1 MPQSDKNRISRVLI
15 AVAAF
20 YLAALLLR
28 APAILRTVENI
39 KLDACG
45 RNAGLAVLRP
55 VAAFSHTLRLD
66 VVCRAAES
74 FERKN
79 LE

>member
-1 MPQSDKNRISRVLI
+1 MPQSTNNQACRMLI

-28 APAILRTVENI
+28 APAIVRTVEKL

-66 VVCRAAES
+66 VICRAAES
-74 FERKN
+74 FERKY

>member
-1 MPQSDKNRISRVLI
+1 MPQSVNNQIRRTLL

-28 APAILRTVENI
+28 APAIVRSVANL

-45 RNAGLAVLRP
+45 REAGLAVLRP

-66 VVCRAAES
+66 ALCQAAES
-74 FERKN
+74 LERKN

>member
-1 MPQSDKNRISRVLI
+1 MPQSTNNQACRMLI

-20 YLAALLLR
+20 YVAALLLR
-28 APAILRTVENI
+28 APAIVRTVENI

-66 VVCRAAES
+66 AICRAAES

>member
-1 MPQSDKNRISRVLI
+1 MPQSANNRIRRMLI

-28 APAILRTVENI
+28 APAIVRSVENL

-45 RNAGLAVLRP
+45 RAAGLAVLRP
-55 VAAFSHTLRLD
+55 VAAFSQTLRLD
-66 VVCRAAES
+66 VLCRAAES

>member
-1 MPQSDKNRISRVLI
+1 MPQSTNNHACRMLL

-20 YLAALLLR
+20 YVAALLLR
-28 APAILRTVENI
+28 APALVRTVENI

-45 RNAGLAVLRP
+45 RNAGLALLRP

-66 VVCRAAES
+66 AICRAAES

>member
-1 MPQSDKNRISRVLI
+1 MPQSTNNHACRMLI
-15 AVAAF
+15 AAAAF

-28 APAILRTVENI
+28 APAILRTVENT

-66 VVCRAAES
+66 VICLAAES
-74 FERKN
+74 FERRN

>member
-1 MPQSDKNRISRVLI
+1 MPQSANNKISRMLI

-28 APAILRTVENI
+28 APAIVRTVENLN
-39 KLDACG
+39 LDACG
-45 RNAGLAVLRP
+45 RNAGLSVLNP
-55 VAAFSHTLRLD
+55 IAAFSQTLRLD
-66 VVCRAAES
+66 VICRAAES

>member
-1 MPQSDKNRISRVLI
+1 MPQSTDNRTSRMLI
-15 AVAAF
+15 AVAVF
-20 YLAALLLR
+20 YVAALFLR
-28 APAILRTVENI
+28 APALQRTVRNLR
-39 KLDACG
+39 LDACG
-45 RNAGLAVLRP
+45 RKAGLAVLRP

-66 VVCRAAES
+66 ALCLAAES

>member
-1 MPQSDKNRISRVLI
+1 MPPSADNQACRMLI

-20 YLAALLLR
+20 YVAALLLR
-28 APAILRTVENI
+28 APALVRAVENI

-66 VVCRAAES
+66 AICRAAES
-74 FERKN
+74 LERKH

>member
-1 MPQSDKNRISRVLI
+1 MQPTASNRISRMLI
-15 AVAAF
+15 AVAVF

-28 APAILRTVENI
+28 APAILRTVDNLP
-39 KLDACG
+39 LDARG
-45 RNAGLAVLRP
+45 RESGLFLLRH
-55 VAAFSHTLRLD
+55 VAAFSQTNRIDALCL
-66 VVCRAAES
+66 AAES

>member
-1 MPQSDKNRISRVLI
+1 MDQTSPNRISRLLI

-28 APAILRTVENI
+28 APAILRSVENM

-45 RNAGLAVLRP
+45 RTAGLAILRP
-55 VAAFSHTLRLD
+55 VAAFTHTLRLD
-66 VVCRAAES
+66 AFCRAAES

>member
-1 MPQSDKNRISRVLI
+1 MPKPADKGILRMLI

-28 APAILRTVENI
+28 APAIVRTVENLR
-39 KLDACG
+39 LDACG
-45 RNAGLAVLRP
+45 RDAGLAVLRP

-66 VVCRAAES
+66 AICLAAES
-74 FERKN
+74 LERKH

>member
-1 MPQSDKNRISRVLI
+1 MDQTSPNRISRTLI

-28 APAILRTVENI
+28 APALLRSVENM

-45 RNAGLAVLRP
+45 RNAGLVVLRP
-55 VAAFSHTLRLD
+55 VAAFTHTLRLD
-66 VVCRAAES
+66 ALCRAAES